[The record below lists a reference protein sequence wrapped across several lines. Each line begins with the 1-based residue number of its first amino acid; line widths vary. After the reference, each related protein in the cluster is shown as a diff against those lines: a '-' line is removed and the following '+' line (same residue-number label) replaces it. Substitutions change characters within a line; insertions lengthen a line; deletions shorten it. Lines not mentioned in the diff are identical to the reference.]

1 MRKLLLLAL
10 GIPGFMN
17 LHAQEP
23 ANALRYS
30 WYVPGATAR
39 VKAVGGAMGS
49 LGGDITAS
57 FVNPA
62 GLAFYKTGDLVFS
75 PNYQFG
81 QTKSTYFNRTETEKS
96 KKFTWGTTGFVIG
109 GGGSPGSNVRNSALS
124 IAYNRTA
131 DFNSEVVYRGQ
142 NNQSSYSQKF
152 LEEIARNNDRDANV
166 VSGNL
171 DVNDPRYRPNYAF
184 GTSLA
189 FNTYWIDTVGG
200 STNGNFQFQS
210 RSANLLSSGLLQQ
223 NTVRTNG
230 GIDEVALG
238 LAVNLRDK
246 LMIGGSI
253 GIPFLHY
260 KRTGEFI
267 EADATGNNNNKF
279 DYAMVNEEVKTTG
292 VGFNIKAGIIYKPQ
306 DFWRLGLSIH
316 SPTFYTLN
324 DKFQTDI
331 TTNAENGST
340 QTDYSIDYNNGEP
353 AEFKYSLITPYK
365 VIGSVSYVIR
375 EIQDVRKQR
384 GFLTADV
391 EYINYKSSSF
401 TPHEEETTDE
411 GTKGYLKQ
419 LNRAVDQAYKGAFNF
434 RAGGELKFTTIMVR
448 LGAAYYGNPYK
459 DIAGEKGSRLNLSGG
474 LGYRNQGFFIDLT
487 YVHAMNK
494 DKHFAYRLQQAQ
506 YSGATIKNTAGNLF
520 LTLGF
525 KI

>member
-1 MRKLLLLAL
+1 
-10 GIPGFMN
+10 MN
-17 LHAQEP
+17 
-23 ANALRYS
+23 RYS
-30 WYVPGATAR
+30 QEIRV
-39 VKAVGGAMGS
+39 VKA
-49 LGGDITAS
+49 
-57 FVNPA
+57 
-62 GLAFYKTGDLVFS
+62 GL
-75 PNYQFG
+75 
-81 QTKSTYFNRTETEKS
+81 
-96 KKFTWGTTGFVIG
+96 
-109 GGGSPGSNVRNSALS
+109 
-124 IAYNRTA
+124 
-131 DFNSEVVYRGQ
+131 
-142 NNQSSYSQKF
+142 
-152 LEEIARNNDRDANV
+152 
-166 VSGNL
+166 
-171 DVNDPRYRPNYAF
+171 
-184 GTSLA
+184 
-189 FNTYWIDTVGG
+189 
-200 STNGNFQFQS
+200 
-210 RSANLLSSGLLQQ
+210 
-223 NTVRTNG
+223 
-230 GIDEVALG
+230 
-238 LAVNLRDK
+238 
-246 LMIGGSI
+246 
-253 GIPFLHY
+253 
-260 KRTGEFI
+260 
-267 EADATGNNNNKF
+267 
-279 DYAMVNEEVKTTG
+279 
-292 VGFNIKAGIIYKPQ
+292 IYKPQ

-331 TTNAENGST
+331 TTNAENGSI
-340 QTDYSIDYNNGEP
+340 QTDYSIDYNNGDP

-365 VIGSVSYVIR
+365 IIGSVSYVIR

-506 YSGATIKNTAGNLF
+506 YSGATVKNTAGNVF